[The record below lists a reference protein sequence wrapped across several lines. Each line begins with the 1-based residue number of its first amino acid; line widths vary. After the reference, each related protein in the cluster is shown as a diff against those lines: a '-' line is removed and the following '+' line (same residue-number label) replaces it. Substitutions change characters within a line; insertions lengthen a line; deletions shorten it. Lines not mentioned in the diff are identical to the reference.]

1 MGGPGREKSGI
12 SRFREKVPPGPEKA
26 RYARVLGATRCQNA
40 RVNAISRKKRVH
52 SRVFSRFAPCPRHF
66 FSKFGNSRFAS
77 FRAVRGR
84 PGASKTRQGGITKK
98 RRKSRKRAF
107 FEVFAKKSGKASG
120 NVGLQEGRAG
130 VTSWLFPRRATPDFY
145 LSCSSLRWAPPGFCL
160 RWDAPRSIYINSRS
174 TAPWRRYW

>member
-1 MGGPGREKSGI
+1 M
-12 SRFREKVPPGPEKA
+12 PPGPEKA
-26 RYARVLGATRCQNA
+26 RYARVFGTTRCQNA

-52 SRVFSRFAPCPRHF
+52 SRVFSRFAPCPWHF
-66 FSKFGNSRFAS
+66 FSKLGNSRFAS

-107 FEVFAKKSGKASG
+107 FVVCAKKSGKASG

-130 VTSWLFPRRATPDFY
+130 VTSWLFLRRATPDFY
-145 LSCSSLRWAPPGFCL
+145 LSCSSLRWAPPRLSPLG
-160 RWDAPRSIYINSRS
+160 RSPFYIYQLPINRPMAALLVVGSSR
-174 TAPWRRYW
+174 